1 MVVVELFMIRWWWLF
16 RKKNFLAKA
25 FADRQRSTATTTGH
39 VAGRGELRYERKCL
53 EHHFLIVYQYYGQ
66 R

>member
-1 MVVVELFMIRWWWLF
+1 MIRWWWLF
-16 RKKNFLAKA
+16 RKKSFLAKA
-25 FADRQRSTATTTGH
+25 SDRQRSTATTTGH
-39 VAGRGELRYERKCL
+39 AAGRGEFRYERECL